1 MLLDFTL
8 GICQEDH
15 HPLRK
20 WEVQAQKQRGS
31 LAKYWKSM
39 PSLRTWTKP
48 KYFSEYIY
56 LYIDIYM
63 CGIYLWIYGKFL
75 EKFTLNLYI
84 YIYKK
89 YVYKNIYSVSR
100 YKDCS
105 LVHIS
110 LTFNWIQNQ
119 FGPFSFQYF
128 QAFWDFS
135 TRWGGSKL
143 ASPIASWENPKSATS
158 TSCEL
163 QNSKYILMHFIDLF
177 IFVDVNFLFHF
188 FSFE

>member
-1 MLLDFTL
+1 MS
-8 GICQEDH
+8 
-15 HPLRK
+15 
-20 WEVQAQKQRGS
+20 RGS
-31 LAKYWKSM
+31 SS
-39 PSLRTWTKP
+39 PTKMGGSSS
-48 KYFSEYIY
+48 KATRITREILEEYAQLTYLNKAEILQWVYIFIYKYIY
-56 LYIDIYM
+56 I